1 MGRSRH
7 RRSTARLPARP
18 GVQRHALPHRCH
30 SYNHNA
36 GGHREAGRVKLDSSR
51 RRYTRFNREGGAPP
65 RPDEGNNLVMTLVEI
80 EGNRINT
87 DQVCVVRPAD
97 QDGSGFQ
104 TEIVMAAGLQKLKMP
119 VAEAAKA
126 L

>member
-1 MGRSRH
+1 MIFSTLRKSPPVAGGDPGGRLAAKGETRN
-7 RRSTARLPARP
+7 RNREELPAA
-18 GVQRHALPHRCH
+18 RHC
-30 SYNHNA
+30 
-36 GGHREAGRVKLDSSR
+36 
-51 RRYTRFNREGGAPP
+51 TT
-65 RPDEGNNLVMTLVEI
+65 EGNHFVMTLVEL
-80 EGNRINT
+80 EGNWINT

-126 L
+126 LRAAK